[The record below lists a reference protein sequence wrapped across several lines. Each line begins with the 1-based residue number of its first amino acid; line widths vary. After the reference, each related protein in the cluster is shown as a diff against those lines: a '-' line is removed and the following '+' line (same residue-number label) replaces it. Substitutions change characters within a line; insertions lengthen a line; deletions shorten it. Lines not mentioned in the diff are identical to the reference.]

1 MLHDMAIQSVKT
13 KSEGET
19 QTFCPEM
26 RNQWSQ
32 YEARKDPVVSNDELE
47 KKFASII
54 PLVNLALQQNELVNV
69 FDGESSK
76 IWFFLVYYDRFFFK
90 IYNFFFFKK
99 R

>member
-13 KSEGET
+13 KTEGET

-32 YEARKDPVVSNDELE
+32 YEARTEPVVPDDELE
-47 KKFASII
+47 KKFASVI

-69 FDGESSK
+69 FDGKFFAAKESNH
-76 IWFFLVYYDRFFFK
+76 IT
-90 IYNFFFFKK
+90 IYLI
-99 R
+99 

>member
-76 IWFFLVYYDRFFFK
+76 IWVFLVFYDRLFFQ
-90 IYNFFFFKK
+90 NL
-99 R
+99 